1 MISNNYHQHPAYP
14 HLLNSFQRTKTHLTI
29 ANLNIFC
36 LFENPEILSAFLRK
50 TTKKLQTTK
59 KLKSLTFNFKGVQL
73 ARESIKVIDKDLF
86 KGLYDLENLK
96 IVLCP
101 NTTYQNQYFGII
113 FKALKG
119 FRCLKEFELIIQNQP
134 DRVSL
139 RSHMQ
144 NLIKIL
150 KKSAPRL
157 QGVKFV
163 FNEGIFA
170 GLRGTNLPKLY
181 KWGMKRLGSL
191 QSLTLAL
198 PSIVLLDTVQ
208 IWS

>member
-14 HLLNSFQRTKTHLTI
+14 HLLNSFHRTKTHLII

-101 NTTYQNQYFGII
+101 IRLIRINT
-113 FKALKG
+113 L
-119 FRCLKEFELIIQNQP
+119 ES
-134 DRVSL
+134 SL
-139 RSHMQ
+139 RLSRASDVPK
-144 NLIKIL
+144 NL
-150 KKSAPRL
+150 
-157 QGVKFV
+157 
-163 FNEGIFA
+163 N
-170 GLRGTNLPKLY
+170 
-181 KWGMKRLGSL
+181 
-191 QSLTLAL
+191 
-198 PSIVLLDTVQ
+198 
-208 IWS
+208 